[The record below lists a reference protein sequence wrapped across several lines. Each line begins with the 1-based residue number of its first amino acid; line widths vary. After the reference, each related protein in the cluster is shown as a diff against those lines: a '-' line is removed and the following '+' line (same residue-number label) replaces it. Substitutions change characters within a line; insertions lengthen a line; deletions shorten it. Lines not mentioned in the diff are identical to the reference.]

1 MKELLSQGEP
11 AERMEEVMID
21 RFFDGLV
28 QTWFG
33 SDRNPSTQR
42 KLERDQ
48 LSLDIAAGTY
58 RLLEGI
64 DSGIAALADGVSRLR
79 HGHNHSPVGCG

>member
-1 MKELLSQGEP
+1 
-11 AERMEEVMID
+11 MID

-33 SDRNPSTQR
+33 SDRTASQQQNT
-42 KLERDQ
+42 LRDP

-58 RLLEGI
+58 KLLEGI
-64 DSGIAALADGVSRLR
+64 DSGISALTHGVSRLR
-79 HGHNHSPVGCG
+79 HGPHHSPVGCG

>member
-1 MKELLSQGEP
+1 
-11 AERMEEVMID
+11 MID

-33 SDRNPSTQR
+33 SARNPSTQQ
-42 KLERDQ
+42 KPGGDP

-64 DSGIAALADGVSRLR
+64 DSGITALADGVSRLR

>member
-1 MKELLSQGEP
+1 MKELLIQGEP

-33 SDRNPSTQR
+33 SPRSPSTQQ
-42 KLERDQ
+42 KLERDAF
-48 LSLDIAAGTY
+48 SLDIAAGTY

-79 HGHNHSPVGCG
+79 HGRNHSPIGCG

>member
-1 MKELLSQGEP
+1 
-11 AERMEEVMID
+11 MID

-33 SDRNPSTQR
+33 SSRNGTAQQNV
-42 KLERDQ
+42 ERDPF
-48 LSLDIAAGTY
+48 SLDIAAGTY

-64 DSGIAALADGVSRLR
+64 DSGISTLADGVSRLR
-79 HGHNHSPVGCG
+79 HGHRHSPVGCG

>member
-1 MKELLSQGEP
+1 
-11 AERMEEVMID
+11 MID

-28 QTWFG
+28 QAWFG
-33 SDRNPSTQR
+33 SGRTATSQQQNAV
-42 KLERDQ
+42 RDP

-64 DSGIAALADGVSRLR
+64 DSGISALTNGISRLR
-79 HGHNHSPVGCG
+79 HGSNHSPAGCG

>member
-1 MKELLSQGEP
+1 
-11 AERMEEVMID
+11 MEIVMID

-33 SDRNPSTQR
+33 SDRTASRPQNS
-42 KLERDQ
+42 LRDP

-64 DSGIAALADGVSRLR
+64 DSGISALTNGVSRLR
-79 HGHNHSPVGCG
+79 HGQRHSPVGCG

>member
-1 MKELLSQGEP
+1 
-11 AERMEEVMID
+11 MEEIMID

-33 SDRNPSTQR
+33 SDRNALAQQNVT
-42 KLERDQ
+42 RDP

-58 RLLEGI
+58 RLLEGL
-64 DSGIAALADGVSRLR
+64 DSGISAVAETVSRLR
-79 HGHNHSPVGCG
+79 HSGRHSPMGCG

>member
-1 MKELLSQGEP
+1 
-11 AERMEEVMID
+11 MID
-21 RFFDGLV
+21 RFFEGLV

-33 SDRNPSTQR
+33 SDRNASRQQNSV
-42 KLERDQ
+42 RDP

-64 DSGIAALADGVSRLR
+64 DSGISALTNGVSRLR
-79 HGHNHSPVGCG
+79 HGQRHSPVGCG

>member
-1 MKELLSQGEP
+1 
-11 AERMEEVMID
+11 MID

-33 SDRNPSTQR
+33 SSRTTSQPQNN
-42 KLERDQ
+42 LRDP

-58 RLLEGI
+58 KLLEGI
-64 DSGIAALADGVSRLR
+64 DSGILALTNGVSRLR
-79 HGHNHSPVGCG
+79 HGSNHSPVGCG

>member
-1 MKELLSQGEP
+1 
-11 AERMEEVMID
+11 MID
-21 RFFDGLV
+21 RFFEGLV

-33 SDRNPSTQR
+33 SDRNTSLQQNSV
-42 KLERDQ
+42 RDP

-64 DSGIAALADGVSRLR
+64 DSGISALTNGVSRLR
-79 HGHNHSPVGCG
+79 HGQRHSPVGCG

>member
-1 MKELLSQGEP
+1 
-11 AERMEEVMID
+11 MID

-33 SDRNPSTQR
+33 SDRNTLAQR
-42 KLERDQ
+42 NVTPDP

-58 RLLEGI
+58 RVLEGI
-64 DSGIAALADGVSRLR
+64 DSGILALTETVSRLR
-79 HGHNHSPVGCG
+79 HHGRHSPVGCG

>member
-1 MKELLSQGEP
+1 
-11 AERMEEVMID
+11 MID

-33 SDRNPSTQR
+33 SDRNLATQQ
-42 KLERDQ
+42 KLERDT
-48 LSLDIAAGTY
+48 LSLDIASGTY

-64 DSGIAALADGVSRLR
+64 DSGIAALAAGASRLR
-79 HGHNHSPVGCG
+79 HGDRHSPVGCG

>member
-1 MKELLSQGEP
+1 MKEILSRGEP
-11 AERMEEVMID
+11 AERMEDEMID

-33 SDRNPSTQR
+33 SARNPSAQQ
-42 KLERDQ
+42 KFERDP

-58 RLLEGI
+58 RLLEGL
-64 DSGIAALADGVSRLR
+64 DSGISALANGVSRLR
-79 HGHNHSPVGCG
+79 HGHRHSPVGCG

>member
-1 MKELLSQGEP
+1 
-11 AERMEEVMID
+11 MID

-33 SDRNPSTQR
+33 SDRNASAQQNI
-42 KLERDQ
+42 ERDP

-58 RLLEGI
+58 RLLEGL
-64 DSGIAALADGVSRLR
+64 DSGISALTNGVSRLR
-79 HGHNHSPVGCG
+79 HGHRHSPVGCG

>member
-1 MKELLSQGEP
+1 
-11 AERMEEVMID
+11 MID

-33 SDRNPSTQR
+33 SDRNASARQDVTQ
-42 KLERDQ
+42 DQ
-48 LSLDIAAGTY
+48 FSLDIAAGTY

-64 DSGIAALADGVSRLR
+64 DSGISALAETVSRLR
-79 HGHNHSPVGCG
+79 HHDRHSPMGCG

>member
-1 MKELLSQGEP
+1 
-11 AERMEEVMID
+11 MEDLMVID

-33 SDRNPSTQR
+33 PDRNAVGPQNVT
-42 KLERDQ
+42 RDP

-58 RLLEGI
+58 RVLESI
-64 DSGIAALADGVSRLR
+64 DSGISALVGTVSRLR
-79 HGHNHSPVGCG
+79 HPHDRHSPVGCG

>member
-1 MKELLSQGEP
+1 
-11 AERMEEVMID
+11 MEIVMID

-33 SDRNPSTQR
+33 SGRAPSQPQNS
-42 KLERDQ
+42 LRDP

-58 RLLEGI
+58 KLLEGI
-64 DSGIAALADGVSRLR
+64 DSGISALTNGVSRLR
-79 HGHNHSPVGCG
+79 HGQRHSPVGCG

>member
-1 MKELLSQGEP
+1 
-11 AERMEEVMID
+11 MEDLMID
-21 RFFDGLV
+21 RFFEGLV

-33 SDRNPSTQR
+33 SDRNALARQDVT
-42 KLERDQ
+42 RDP

-64 DSGIAALADGVSRLR
+64 DGGISALAGTVSRLR
-79 HGHNHSPVGCG
+79 HHDRHSPVGCG

>member
-1 MKELLSQGEP
+1 
-11 AERMEEVMID
+11 MID

-33 SDRNPSTQR
+33 SDRSGLIRQDVT
-42 KLERDQ
+42 RDP

-58 RLLEGI
+58 RLLEGL
-64 DSGIAALADGVSRLR
+64 DSGISAVTEAVSRLR
-79 HGHNHSPVGCG
+79 HHDRHSPVGCG

>member
-1 MKELLSQGEP
+1 
-11 AERMEEVMID
+11 MID
-21 RFFDGLV
+21 RFFEGLV

-33 SDRNPSTQR
+33 SDRNASQQQNSV
-42 KLERDQ
+42 RDP

-64 DSGIAALADGVSRLR
+64 DSGISALTNGVSRLR
-79 HGHNHSPVGCG
+79 HGSNHSPVGCG